1 MDKKNILVFPCGSEV
16 ALEIFRSLEFSKSF
30 KLFGANSIS
39 DHGKFVFPN
48 YVGDL
53 PFYNDSNFIDC
64 INQIVDDYS
73 IDVIYPAMDS
83 LITFLKENENKL
95 KCSVISSEF
104 EAVQICNSKRLTYQ
118 VFSNVL
124 PTPLIFDS
132 LSDINFFPVF
142 LKPDIGYG
150 SRGTFKADN
159 AEEANFYFNKNPKNL
174 ILEYLPG
181 DEFTIDCFTN
191 YRGEL
196 MFVGPRKRNRV
207 SNGISVNTYTMSSD
221 ERFTNLATLINKT
234 IKLNGGWFFQVKE
247 RSNNELV
254 LMEIASRF
262 GGSSSVYR
270 AKGINFAELTVLNH
284 YKIDTRIICNEFRV
298 EMDRALNNI
307 FLMDIYFKSIYVD
320 LDDTLLIN
328 GTVNYELVALIY
340 KYKGLGKEIILITRH
355 TGELNLTLIDHRL
368 ENLFDEIYH
377 LRNGEKKSKFIK
389 SEDAI
394 FIDDSFAERED
405 VFLNCKIPVFD
416 VSMISGLLNSP
427 ND

>member
-16 ALEIFRSLEFSKSF
+16 ALEIFRSLEYSKSF
-30 KLFGANSIS
+30 NLFGANSIS

-53 PFYNDSNFIDC
+53 PFYNDSNFINC
-64 INQIVDDYS
+64 INQIVDEYS

-83 LITFLKENENKL
+83 LITFLKENENQL
-95 KCSVISSEF
+95 KCSVISSEV
-104 EAVQICNSKRLTYQ
+104 ETVQICNSKRLTYQ
-118 VFSNVL
+118 VFSKVL
-124 PTPLIFDS
+124 PTPLVFDS
-132 LSDINFFPVF
+132 LSNIVMFPVF
-142 LKPDIGYG
+142 LKPDVGYG

-159 AEEANFYFNKNPKNL
+159 LEEANFYFKKNPENL

-181 DEFTIDCFTN
+181 DEYTIDCFTN
-191 YRGEL
+191 YKGEL

-207 SNGISVNTYTMSSD
+207 SNGISVNTSTMPCD
-221 ERFTNLATLINKT
+221 LRFTNLAFLINKE
-234 IKLNGGWFFQVKE
+234 IKMNGGWFFQVKE
-247 RSNNELV
+247 RSDNELV

-270 AKGINFAELTVLNH
+270 AKGINFAELTILNH
-284 YKIDTRIICNEFRV
+284 FKIDTRIICNEFRV

-307 FLMDIYFKSIYVD
+307 FLIDINFQKLYVD

-328 GTVNYELVALIY
+328 GIVNYELVALIY
-340 KYKGLGKEIILITRH
+340 KYKGLGKQINLITRH
-355 TGELNLTLIDHRL
+355 AGDLKLTLTNYNL
-368 ENLFDEIYH
+368 ENLFDEINH
-377 LRNGEKKSKFIK
+377 LKNGEKKSKFIQSAK
-389 SEDAI
+389 AI

-427 ND
+427 NE